1 MMYLKEH
8 RARMMTYDGLEA
20 CFNNNQSLQEES
32 GRSRGNECLTDSLDD
47 DAFSSCSSSK
57 DTSESFSSKWLPKK
71 NGKHISNEWD
81 YERSP
86 KHFYSKEERPGY
98 TLCSS
103 DVEAMKEKFSK
114 LLLGGDL
121 TGGRKGV
128 QTALALS
135 NAISHLATNYG
146 IITSLLTVGFADSV
160 FGELWKLEPLSDDN
174 KQRWRREMD
183 WLLSPCNHMI
193 ELVPS
198 KLDDKNGRSLEIMTP
213 KPRADIHMNLPAL
226 RKLDSMLIKL
236 KFLFLS
242 PNLMKPQETLDS
254 MVSTEFWYSEVGRR
268 AEGKN
273 EISRESRRWW
283 LPSPKVPKPGLSSL
297 VRKNL
302 LEKGNVV
309 YQSFKAAK
317 SINEEVLLEMP
328 VPTII
333 KDSLHK
339 SGKTSLGDELFRML
353 ASESTSVDEILV
365 SLRLRTEHAALET
378 VNRLEAAIYAWKEK
392 FTEQRSSGKW
402 SLVRDSLSEISRIE
416 PLINKAERLNGQI
429 KSKYS
434 NLPHS
439 FLDATKI
446 QYGKDIG
453 HAILEAYSR
462 ILASL
467 AFRILSR
474 IREILQED
482 ALSNASSTATPSCF
496 SGSNDMF
503 RTPERLL
510 VSSRLRHS
518 LIHDINKA
526 DDGTR
531 NSLE

>member
-1 MMYLKEH
+1 
-8 RARMMTYDGLEA
+8 MMTYDGLEA

-135 NAISHLATNYG
+135 NAISHLAN
-146 IITSLLTVGFADSV
+146 SV
-160 FGELWKLEPLSDDN
+160 FGELWKLEPLSEDN

-183 WLLSPCNHMI
+183 WLLSPCSHMI

-226 RKLDSMLIKL
+226 RKLDSMLI
-236 KFLFLS
+236 
-242 PNLMKPQETLDS
+242 ETLDS
-254 MVSTEFWYSEVGRR
+254 MVNTEFWYSEVGPRV
-268 AEGKN
+268 E
-273 EISRESRRWW
+273 ESRRWW

-333 KDSLHK
+333 KDSLPK

-353 ASESTSVDEILV
+353 ASESASVDEIFV
-365 SLRLRTEHAALET
+365 SLRLRTEHSALET

-402 SLVRDSLSEISRIE
+402 SLVRDSLSEITRIE

-482 ALSNASSTATPSCF
+482 ALSNPSSPATPSCF
-496 SGSNDMF
+496 SGSNDLF

-531 NSLE
+531 NSSDFLNTDPRGSSFSLI

>member
-1 MMYLKEH
+1 MLKIG
-8 RARMMTYDGLEA
+8 MMTYDGLET
-20 CFNNNQSLQEES
+20 CINKNNNLSLQEES
-32 GRSRGNECLTDSLDD
+32 GRSRGDECLTDSLGD

-128 QTALALS
+128 PTALALS
-135 NAISHLATNYG
+135 NSISHLGN
-146 IITSLLTVGFADSV
+146 SV
-160 FGELWKLEPLSDDN
+160 FGELWKLEPLSEDN

-213 KPRADIHMNLPAL
+213 KPRANIHMNLPAL
-226 RKLDSMLIKL
+226 RKLDSMLI
-236 KFLFLS
+236 
-242 PNLMKPQETLDS
+242 ETLDS
-254 MVSTEFWYSEVGRR
+254 MVCTEFWYSEVGRR

-317 SINEEVLLEMP
+317 SINEQVLLEMP

-333 KDSLHK
+333 KDSLPK

-353 ASESTSVDEILV
+353 SSESASVDKIFV

-378 VNRLEAAIYAWKEK
+378 VNRLEPAIYAWKEK
-392 FTEQRSSGKW
+392 IIEETSSGKW

-416 PLINKAERLNGQI
+416 SLINKAERLNGQI

-434 NLPHS
+434 NLPQT

-482 ALSNASSTATPSCF
+482 ALSNSGSPATPRCF

-531 NSLE
+531 KSRLSTDS

>member
-1 MMYLKEH
+1 MMS
-8 RARMMTYDGLEA
+8 YDGLET
-20 CFNNNQSLQEES
+20 CINSNQSPQEES
-32 GRSRGNECLTDSLDD
+32 GRSREDECLTDSLDD

-57 DTSESFSSKWLPKK
+57 DTSESFPSKWLPKK
-71 NGKHISNEWD
+71 NGKHISNEWN

-86 KHFYSKEERPGY
+86 KHFYSKEERHGY

-114 LLLGGDL
+114 LLLGEDV
-121 TGGRKGV
+121 TGGCKGV

-135 NAISHLATNYG
+135 SSITHLAT
-146 IITSLLTVGFADSV
+146 SV
-160 FGELWKLEPLSDDN
+160 FGELWKLEPLSEDN

-183 WLLSPCNHMI
+183 WVLSPCNHMI

-198 KLDDKNGRSLEIMTP
+198 KLDGENGTSLEIMTP

-226 RKLDSMLIKL
+226 RKLDSMLI
-236 KFLFLS
+236 
-242 PNLMKPQETLDS
+242 ETLDS
-254 MVSTEFWYSEVGRR
+254 MVNTEFWYSEVGRR

-273 EISRESRRWW
+273 KISRESRRWW
-283 LPSPKVPKPGLSSL
+283 LPSPNVPKPGLSSL
-297 VRKNL
+297 GRKNL

-309 YQSFKAAK
+309 YQTFKAAK

-333 KDSLHK
+333 KDAFPK

-353 ASESTSVDEILV
+353 ASESTSVDEIFL

-378 VNRLEAAIYAWKEK
+378 LNRLESAIYAWKERI
-392 FTEQRSSGKW
+392 TEQTSSSKW
-402 SLVRDSLSEISRIE
+402 SLVRDSLSEIGCIE
-416 PLINKAERLNGQI
+416 SLINRAERLNGQI

-434 NLPHS
+434 NLPQS

-446 QYGKDIG
+446 QYAKDIG
-453 HAILEAYSR
+453 HAVLEAYSR

-482 ALSNASSTATPSCF
+482 ALSNPSSLARASCF
-496 SGSNDMF
+496 SGSNDLF

-531 NSLE
+531 TEHRSLRQ